1 MAGCINYNC
10 ADDLQDQVLNDCGTK
25 IEGGIPELIIFDCG
39 HEPTNP
45 SDETEITAIISA
57 GNAVHVKNVKV
68 GIGKP
73 TPVKPETM
81 VSGQSPKVSIYE
93 VVGTIMD
100 GNVSV
105 NSQAFYDSIDSVN
118 GRTVGAILA
127 ATTGD
132 PTIAY
137 YINPPKG
144 IVFEGGSVVPNDT
157 DGFTHYDYEFH
168 YKNKKAM
175 EVITAPVGIF
185 GN

>member
-1 MAGCINYNC
+1 MAGCSNYNC
-10 ADDLQDQVLNDCGTK
+10 AEDLAAQVLNDCGEK

-39 HEPTNP
+39 HEPTDP
-45 SDETEITAIISA
+45 SDETEVTAIIAA
-57 GNAVHVKNVKV
+57 GNAIHVKNVKV
-68 GIGKP
+68 GINKP
-73 TPVKPETM
+73 SPVKPETM

-100 GNVSV
+100 GNVSI

-132 PTIAY
+132 ANEAY
-137 YINPPKG
+137 YINPSRG
-144 IVFEGGSVVPNDT
+144 IVFEGGGVVPNDT
-157 DGFTHYDYEFH
+157 DNFTHYDYEFH
-168 YKNKKAM
+168 YKAKKAFD
-175 EVITAPVGIF
+175 VVAAPAGIF